1 MSVLIIACTHMLTH
15 ILYYSKYVLTY
26 VCGIC
31 SDAIP
36 AGGYCEL
43 QEPLLMLE
51 SERSTSLTK

>member
-1 MSVLIIACTHMLTH
+1 M
-15 ILYYSKYVLTY
+15 Y
-26 VCGIC
+26 VCSYICDIC

-51 SERSTSLTK
+51 SEASASLSK